1 MSAKK
6 TAALALAALVTAG
19 CATTERVYVQPEC
32 DVPPR
37 PALPDIDAERLA
49 SLSDE
54 TYWLLEDRERLLVDW
69 ALVMRAQLE
78 AICN

>member
-1 MSAKK
+1 M
-6 TAALALAALVTAG
+6 
-19 CATTERVYVQPEC
+19 QPEC